1 MPRRTLGRTG
11 LLVPEV
17 SFGCGPVSGL
27 LTGTNVPLQLA
38 TVKRAL
44 DAGIDWFD
52 TAAGYGNGTSE
63 SNLGR
68 TLKELGAAPRIATK
82 VRIPESGFDHIED
95 CVRESVRGSLARLG
109 VGSLALL
116 QLHNGITRNRGE
128 EPASLTP
135 ADAIAVFE
143 AFQKLRADGVVRYF
157 GLTGTGQP
165 DALREVIRTG
175 FFDTLQVP
183 FNRLNPSAGG
193 GDAPTG
199 ETNYGNVIA
208 DAAAQGMGTFAIRV
222 FAGGALLGRPPSEHT
237 LKTPYFPLAL
247 YERDLQRAS
256 ELGQSADAA
265 IRFVLDHPHVAS
277 AIIGFGSP
285 DQVPAAP

>member
-27 LTGTNVPLQLA
+27 LTGTDAPLQLA

-52 TAAGYGNGTSE
+52 TAAGYGSGISE

-68 TLKELGAAPRIATK
+68 ALKELGAAPRIATK
-82 VRIPESGFDHIED
+82 VRIPENGFDRIEE

-128 EPASLTP
+128 EPASITP

-143 AFQKLRADGVVRYF
+143 TFRKLRVDGIVAFF

-165 DALREVIRTG
+165 EPLREVVRTG
-175 FFDTLQVP
+175 LFDTLQVP

-193 GDAPTG
+193 GEAPAG
-199 ETNYGNVIA
+199 ETNYGKIIA

-222 FAGGALLGRPPSEHT
+222 FAGGALLGLPPSEHT

-247 YERDLQRAS
+247 YERDLQRAD
-256 ELGQSADAA
+256 ELGHSASAA

-277 AIIGFGSP
+277 AIVGLGSP
-285 DQVPAAP
+285 EQVPAGS